1 MSSRLLPFL
10 EKACDRYGATALSIL
25 TATLAAIVA
34 SASLYSLWRMGLSLH
49 HDEWVGRGL
58 YPGLAM
64 GYGLDLYEPATGP
77 HVTLYGFGTAL
88 FYAPA
93 ALAATPA
100 QAIWFAYLL
109 NVVGF
114 ALPVAYLL
122 NRLLSPAFPDP
133 KLRYPAV
140 AGSVLLVL
148 AIFSVEPTT
157 EGILRIH
164 ADLPAL
170 FFLLGGLCLFDLH
183 LRRNDKLF
191 LYLTAVSLSMSVWAK
206 LPTLTATGFPIL
218 YFLLEREFKKAALFI
233 PILGASFFLTFALFA
248 LFHGWDDTVFVLF
261 KHISGGTWSIRNH
274 LFDGENAT
282 FSKMSYFEAIPLLFR
297 FLIMY
302 LAEYWYVTLAT
313 LASLAVFFFRKTNAD
328 ADHILK
334 NTPLIYAL
342 TLPPG
347 LAALAHFGSVE
358 NSLLFAN
365 ASGLLLLFLA
375 VLRLLSVKLEPRVF
389 LLFLWTS
396 SLLLTLPFLRL
407 ARSGQD
413 SLAHSPH
420 NQAFEYLKK
429 GNSDVYFGWYPIAH
443 LMHSGK
449 NYSCIETPTWVGMTK
464 PDAIDFSIEHFP
476 PGAKYLATGPTGY
489 GSAVLRNY
497 LGELEEVPAPPE
509 LSSWRLFQPVAP
521 PSP

>member
-1 MSSRLLPFL
+1 MILRTRLFL
-10 EKACDRYGATALSIL
+10 EKTCEQYGSTAQSIL
-25 TATLAAIVA
+25 TAALAAIVVSV
-34 SASLYSLWRMGLSLH
+34 SAYSIWRTGFSLH

-64 GYGLDLYEPATGP
+64 GYGLDLYEPSTGP

-93 ALAATPA
+93 ALAANPA

-109 NVVGF
+109 NVIGF
-114 ALPVAYLL
+114 AIPVAYLL
-122 NRLLSPAFPDP
+122 NRVLSAAIPDP
-133 KLRYPAV
+133 PKRYSAV
-140 AGSVLLVL
+140 FGSILLIL

-183 LRRNDKLF
+183 LRKNDNLF

-206 LPTLTATGFPIL
+206 LPTLTAASFPIL

-233 PILGASFFLTFALFA
+233 PILGTSFFLTFAPFA
-248 LFHGWDDTVFVLF
+248 LFYDWDDTVFVLF

-282 FSKMSYFEAIPLLFR
+282 FLKMSYFEAIPLMFR
-297 FLIMY
+297 FLVMY
-302 LAEYWYVTLAT
+302 LAEYWYLALT
-313 LASLAVFFFRKTNAD
+313 ALASLAIFLKNTSSKS
-328 ADHILK
+328 DHILK
-334 NTPLIYAL
+334 NTPLIYGL

-365 ASGLLLLFLA
+365 ASGLLLLF
-375 VLRLLSVKLEPRVF
+375 
-389 LLFLWTS
+389 
-396 SLLLTLPFLRL
+396 SLLRFPVGFSIFGSDIFELTLP
-407 ARSGQD
+407 
-413 SLAHSPH
+413 
-420 NQAFEYLKK
+420 
-429 GNSDVYFGWYPIAH
+429 
-443 LMHSGK
+443 
-449 NYSCIETPTWVGMTK
+449 
-464 PDAIDFSIEHFP
+464 
-476 PGAKYLATGPTGY
+476 
-489 GSAVLRNY
+489 
-497 LGELEEVPAPPE
+497 PE
-509 LSSWRLFQPVAP
+509 LLSKK
-521 PSP
+521 